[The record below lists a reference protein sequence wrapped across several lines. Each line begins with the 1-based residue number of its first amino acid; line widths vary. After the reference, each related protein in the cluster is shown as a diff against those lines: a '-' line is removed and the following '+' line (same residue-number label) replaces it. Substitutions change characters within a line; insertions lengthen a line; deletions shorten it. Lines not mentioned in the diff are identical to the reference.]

1 MTFTTKN
8 PRIDYSIFQN
18 DATAAS
24 GYSAGLANEGIESCT
39 ARKGTKAYTK
49 WLKFYV
55 EGITFVTNR
64 IATGELPNG
73 HNGIW
78 L

>member
-8 PRIDYSIFQN
+8 PRINYSTMT
-18 DATAAS
+18 DTARS
-24 GYSAGLANEGIESCT
+24 GYSAGLSNEGIDACS
-39 ARKGTKAYTK
+39 ARKGSKAHRE
-49 WLKFYV
+49 WMKFYV